1 MYVYNVPVKQ
11 LGTTITALI
20 AANNSHA
27 ALYLLKG
34 HTWLNYKTQ
43 YIGISPQP
51 IAGLAKWQ
59 VKYSCAITHA
69 ALMQW
74 AALMY
79 PLALNNARNGQANTY
94 PTANSLFNG
103 NVHGLSHNSMPG
115 YWLFNMPA
123 TLPPMPGL

>member
-1 MYVYNVPVKQ
+1 MFVYNVPVKQ
-11 LGTTITALI
+11 LGAAITALI
-20 AANNSHA
+20 NANNSHA

-34 HTWLNYKTQ
+34 HAWLNYKTQ
-43 YIGISPQP
+43 YIGISPQA
-51 IAGLAKWQ
+51 INGLVKWQ
-59 VKYSCAITHA
+59 VKYNCAITQA

-74 AALMY
+74 AALTH
-79 PLALNNARNGQANTY
+79 PLALNNARNGQVNTY

-123 TLPPMPGL
+123 TLPTMPGL

>member
-1 MYVYNVPVKQ
+1 MFVYNVPVKQ
-11 LGTTITALI
+11 LGAAITALI

-34 HTWLNYKTQ
+34 HTWLGYKTQ

-59 VKYSCAITHA
+59 VKYNCTITQA

-74 AALMY
+74 AALMH
-79 PLALNNARNGQANTY
+79 PLALSNARNGQANTY

-103 NVHGLSHNSMPG
+103 TAHGLSHNAMPG

-123 TLPPMPGL
+123 TLPTMPGL